1 MFFFFF
7 FGHKKIKR
15 QYFLEIVTL
24 SPVFMVC
31 LLFAKH
37 CDWMLSALFT
47 LPYLALIATFQDKYY
62 NQSYL
67 KLKKKIAVQR
77 SQVIFPRTISY

>member
-1 MFFFFF
+1 
-7 FGHKKIKR
+7 
-15 QYFLEIVTL
+15 
-24 SPVFMVC
+24 MVC

-67 KLKKKIAVQR
+67 KLKKKN
-77 SQVIFPRTISY
+77 SCSKKSSNFPKNYQLLIRFDENLMQFPLMSTPTLLIIK